1 MPVGIHNA
9 NTALGIYEPL
19 PDIILD
25 IDTNTNQMLGD
36 YGRSG
41 VMAAYIP
48 EYYEA
53 KGYIVE
59 ATYLP
64 SQKEV
69 ERAARV
75 DDAVIIYYG
84 NYPNP
89 LSGSYH
95 FMYVDYDSESQSYL
109 IYNEAAISEGP
120 RVERDLSCKY
130 GKYANRVLIA
140 YSINGDNDK

>member
-19 PDIILD
+19 PDIIRD
-25 IDTNTNQMLGD
+25 METSPNQMLGD

-41 VMAAYIP
+41 AMAAYIP

-53 KGYIVE
+53 KGYTVE

-89 LSGSYH
+89 LRRSYH
-95 FMYVDYDSESQSYL
+95 FMYIDYDSEDQRYY
-109 IYNEAAISEGP
+109 IYNDSARQAEPQPAS
-120 RVERDLSCKY
+120 DLSSKF
-130 GKYANRVLIA
+130 GKYANRVLIV
-140 YSINGDNDK
+140 YSINGSDDE